1 MKDSVA
7 TSYASYWICPLTS
20 IFSKFQVFLAP
31 VTLSMSGEEA
41 SPEAIGAVRK
51 YCVVAGSQDSQ
62 VSSLGGSFICL
73 RF

>member
-31 VTLSMSGEEA
+31 VTLSVSREEA
-41 SPEAIGAVRK
+41 SPETIGAIGEYR
-51 YCVVAGSQDSQ
+51 VVASGQDS
-62 VSSLGGSFICL
+62 
-73 RF
+73 

>member
-41 SPEAIGAVRK
+41 SPEAIGAIGE
-51 YCVVAGSQDSQ
+51 YGVVASGQDSQ
-62 VSSLGGSFICL
+62 VSALGL
-73 RF
+73 KA